1 MDHPFQGIQSFAA
14 YALAKGAHHQ
24 YAQDLLDEAM
34 TRVLQNPSQTRAVGY
49 WGLAAMALERQTEA
63 IQLLKLSVSSRC
75 YSAPVIIRTPFLKP

>member
-34 TRVLQNPSQTRAVGY
+34 TRVRQNPSQTGAVGY
-49 WGLAAMALERQTEA
+49 WGLAALALERQTEA
-63 IQLLKLSVSSRC
+63 IQFLKLSVIKRC
-75 YSAPVIIRTPFLKP
+75 YSAPVIIGTPFLKP